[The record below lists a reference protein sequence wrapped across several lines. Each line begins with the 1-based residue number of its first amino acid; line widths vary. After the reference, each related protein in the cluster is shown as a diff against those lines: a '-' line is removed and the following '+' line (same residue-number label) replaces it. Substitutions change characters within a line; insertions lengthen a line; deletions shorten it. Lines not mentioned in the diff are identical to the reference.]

1 MHLALQQGE
10 GYNRKRE
17 GVYSNASLNRGPPDI
32 PDPCRAADL
41 SEINWVNE
49 QFRIPILSSS
59 PLETQK
65 LGELLGRTI
74 CTPLLPGFG
83 DRPRTTG
90 AVIGL
95 VGELGAGKTTFAQ
108 GLARG
113 LGVQAHITSPTFT
126 LINEYTSPTE
136 NVHLFHFDSYRL
148 AADEDSLA
156 NEIYDLG
163 MDEIFDA
170 VEEESL
176 DNGGLPPEPAAQRHV
191 VVIEW
196 ADRLGDLLPAD
207 RLMLRFNSTAG
218 AGDRTRAHLQKPKTD
233 QSRPACEATGGW
245 PQAADYDG
253 SERML
258 CFCATGPRSRALLS
272 ALQSELPTA
281 MAGLPETRDQVLT
294 TNDRDREADGVR

>member
-1 MHLALQQGE
+1 M
-10 GYNRKRE
+10 
-17 GVYSNASLNRGPPDI
+17 
-32 PDPCRAADL
+32 
-41 SEINWVNE
+41 SEINWVNDD
-49 QFRIPILSSS
+49 FRIPILSSS

-74 CTPLLPGFG
+74 CRRWLPGIG
-83 DRPRTTG
+83 DRPRTAG

-136 NVHLFHFDSYRL
+136 NVRLFHMDSYRL
-148 AADEDSLA
+148 AVNEDTLA
-156 NEIYDLG
+156 NEMYGLG

-170 VEEESL
+170 VEEESF
-176 DNGGLPPEPAAQRHV
+176 DNGGNPLDPAAMCHV
-191 VVIEW
+191 VVVEW
-196 ADRLGDLLPAD
+196 ADRLGDLLPVD
-207 RLMLRFNSTAG
+207 RLMLRFDIG
-218 AGDRTRAHLQKPKTD
+218 ADGPTPVAEGFCNRTRAHLQNPETD
-233 QSRPACEATGGW
+233 QARLASEASGVLPRAT
-245 PQAADYDG
+245 DHDG

-272 ALQSELPTA
+272 ALRTA
-281 MAGLPETRDQVLT
+281 VSTVQWRGAGC
-294 TNDRDREADGVR
+294 

>member
-1 MHLALQQGE
+1 M
-10 GYNRKRE
+10 
-17 GVYSNASLNRGPPDI
+17 
-32 PDPCRAADL
+32 
-41 SEINWVNE
+41 NE

-65 LGELLGRTI
+65 LGELLGRII
-74 CTPLLPGFG
+74 CRSRLPGFG

-136 NVHLFHFDSYRL
+136 NVRLFHVDSYRL
-148 AADEDSLA
+148 AANQDSLV
-156 NEIYDLG
+156 NEIYGLG

-170 VEEESL
+170 VEEESFA
-176 DNGGLPPEPAAQRHV
+176 NGGPPPHPVAQRHV

-207 RLMLRFNSTAG
+207 RLMLRFESGADGQTPVAAG
-218 AGDRTRAHLQKPKTD
+218 VYDHTLAHLQKPETD
-233 QSRPACEATGGW
+233 QTPPACKATGGW
-245 PQAADYDG
+245 PRATEQDG

-272 ALQSELPTA
+272 DLQS
-281 MAGLPETRDQVLT
+281 VV
-294 TNDRDREADGVR
+294 ADPQRRGTGC

>member
-1 MHLALQQGE
+1 MQQGE
-10 GYNRKRE
+10 GYNRERE
-17 GVYSNASLNRGPPDI
+17 GVYPDAPLHRGPPDT
-32 PDPCRAADL
+32 PDPCREADL

-49 QFRIPILSSS
+49 QLRIPILSSS

-126 LINEYTSPTE
+126 LINEYTSPAE
-136 NVHLFHFDSYRL
+136 NVRLFHVDSYRL
-148 AADEDSLA
+148 AENEDSLA
-156 NEIYDLG
+156 DEIYGLG

-176 DNGGLPPEPAAQRHV
+176 DNGGLPPEPAAHRHV

-196 ADRLGDLLPAD
+196 ADRLGNLLPAD
-207 RLMLRFNSTAG
+207 RLMLRFDSTAG
-218 AGDRTRAHLQKPKTD
+218 AGTRAHLQKPETD
-233 QSRPACEATGGW
+233 QTRPACEATGGC
-245 PQAADYDG
+245 PQATDHDG
-253 SERML
+253 SERIL
-258 CFCATGPRSRALLS
+258 SFCATGPRSSALLS
-272 ALQSELPTA
+272 ALQSELPKA
-281 MAGLPETRDQVLT
+281 MAGLPKTRDQVLT
-294 TNDRDREADGVR
+294 MNDSDREADGVR

>member
-1 MHLALQQGE
+1 M
-10 GYNRKRE
+10 
-17 GVYSNASLNRGPPDI
+17 
-32 PDPCRAADL
+32 
-41 SEINWVNE
+41 NE

-65 LGELLGRTI
+65 LGELLGQII
-74 CTPLLPGFG
+74 CRPRLPGFS

-90 AVIGL
+90 AVVGL

-136 NVHLFHFDSYRL
+136 NVRLFHVDSYRL
-148 AADEDSLA
+148 AANQDSLA
-156 NEIYDLG
+156 NEIYGLG

-170 VEEESL
+170 VEEESF
-176 DNGGLPPEPAAQRHV
+176 DSRGPPPDPAALRHV

-196 ADRLGDLLPAD
+196 ADRLRDLLPAD
-207 RLMLRFNSTAG
+207 RLMLRFDSGADGQTPVAAG
-218 AGDRTRAHLQKPKTD
+218 VYNHPLAHLQKPETD
-233 QSRPACEATGGW
+233 QTPPACEATGGW
-245 PQAADYDG
+245 PRATEHDG

-272 ALQSELPTA
+272 DLQSA
-281 MAGLPETRDQVLT
+281 V
-294 TNDRDREADGVR
+294 ADPQRRGTGC

>member
-1 MHLALQQGE
+1 M
-10 GYNRKRE
+10 
-17 GVYSNASLNRGPPDI
+17 
-32 PDPCRAADL
+32 
-41 SEINWVNE
+41 SEINWVNDD
-49 QFRIPILSSS
+49 FRIPILSSS

-74 CTPLLPGFG
+74 CRPWLPGIG

-95 VGELGAGKTTFAQ
+95 IGELGAGKTTFAQ

-136 NVHLFHFDSYRL
+136 NVRLFHVDSYRL
-148 AADEDSLA
+148 AVNEDTLA
-156 NEIYDLG
+156 NEIYGLG

-170 VEEESL
+170 VEEESF
-176 DNGGLPPEPAAQRHV
+176 DNGGHPLDPAAMRHV
-191 VVIEW
+191 VVVEW
-196 ADRLGDLLPAD
+196 ADRLGDLLPVD
-207 RLMLRFNSTAG
+207 RLMLRFDSGADGQTPMAEGFSDST
-218 AGDRTRAHLQKPKTD
+218 RVHLQNPETD
-233 QSRPACEATGGW
+233 QARLACEACGDW
-245 PQAADYDG
+245 PRATDHDG

-272 ALQSELPTA
+272 ALRTA
-281 MAGLPETRDQVLT
+281 VATVQWWGT
-294 TNDRDREADGVR
+294 GC